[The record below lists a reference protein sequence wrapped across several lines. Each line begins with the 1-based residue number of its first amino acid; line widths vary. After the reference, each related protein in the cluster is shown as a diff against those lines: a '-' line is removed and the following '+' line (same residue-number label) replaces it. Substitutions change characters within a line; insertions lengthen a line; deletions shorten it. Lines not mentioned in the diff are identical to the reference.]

1 MPNTQGYEANAS
13 SYDAWFDENPALY
26 QAEIDALKRL
36 LPSGKGIEIGAGSG
50 RFTLPLDIRT
60 GLEPA
65 DAMREIAIN
74 RGLNMVKG
82 VAETLPFED
91 NEFDFAVFVTSTCF
105 LDQPE
110 RAYQEAAR
118 VISDQGAIVIAY
130 LEKNSELGKL
140 YEANKHNDPFFCDAT
155 FYGFNDISQ
164 FLKAAEFEIMESVQ
178 TVLPSSDKHAP
189 TDILP
194 GHDQGTFVVVKA
206 QKLKI

>member
-26 QAEIDALKRL
+26 HAEIDALKRL
-36 LPSGKGIEIGAGSG
+36 IPQGKGLEIGAGSG
-50 RFTLPLDIRT
+50 RFTQPLRIHT

-65 DAMREIAIN
+65 DAMREIAIK

-82 VAETLPFED
+82 VAEALPFED
-91 NEFDFAVFVTSTCF
+91 NQFDFAVFVTSTCF

-110 RAYQEAAR
+110 KAYQEAAR
-118 VISDQGAIVIAY
+118 VINDQGAIVIAY
-130 LEKNSELGKL
+130 LEKNSEMGKL
-140 YEANKHNDPFFCDAT
+140 YEANKHNDPLFCDAT
-155 FYGFNDISQ
+155 FYSFNDICH
-164 FLKAAEFEIMESVQ
+164 FLKTAGFEIIESVQ
-178 TVLPSSDKHAP
+178 TVLPSSVKHAP

-206 QKLKI
+206 QKITL